1 MPGIEVH
8 DLVKRYRGG
17 SVLALDGIS
26 FEVAPGEAIGVIGPN
41 GAGKTTLMGCLLG
54 FLRPDS
60 GRITLDGFPPDS
72 LPVRAGTGY
81 LPERPAL
88 DRWRTGSDLLRFHH
102 ALTRLD
108 PARRAGDVAAAL
120 SRVGLPAEAGRRRI
134 GKYSRGMLQRLGL
147 AQAMLGRPRYLF
159 LDEPTSGLDP
169 GGTVLFRRLLGELRD
184 EGATIVL
191 NSHHVDQVERT
202 CTRVIFVRRGKV
214 DSVETL
220 NAGTTRARLLRVRLT
235 MGGGRPGWTRDAVS
249 ALAEASGARLAD
261 FRSLGA
267 VFTVKT
273 DADAAALL
281 AALVGA
287 GHRVVEAVPEES
299 RLERLFLEEE
309 PS

>member
-1 MPGIEVH
+1 MPGIEIH
-8 DLVKRYRGG
+8 DLVKTYRRGT
-17 SVLALDGIS
+17 VRALDGIS
-26 FEVAPGEAIGVIGPN
+26 LAVAPGEAVGVIGPN

-102 ALTRLD
+102 ALARLD
-108 PARRAGDVAAAL
+108 PARRTSDVAAAL
-120 SRVGLPAEAGRRRI
+120 TRVGLPAEAGRRRI
-134 GKYSRGMLQRLGL
+134 GRYSRGMLQRLGL

-169 GGTVLFRRLLGELRD
+169 GGAVLFRRLLGELRD
-184 EGATIVL
+184 EGAAIVL

-202 CTRVIFVRRGKV
+202 CTRVIFVRRGKIESTEIL
-214 DSVETL
+214 D
-220 NAGTTRARLLRVRLT
+220 AGTARARLLRVRLAA
-235 MGGGRPGWTRDAVS
+235 GGDHAGWTRDAVS
-249 ALAEASGARLAD
+249 ALAEASGSRLAD
-261 FRSLGA
+261 FGPIEAAFA
-267 VFTVKT
+267 VRT
-273 DADAAALL
+273 DDGAAALL

-287 GHRVVEAVPEES
+287 GHRVAEAVPEES
-299 RLERLFLEEE
+299 RLERLFLDEE